1 MMVSL
6 PEPTDPTL
14 DAVDAALVARRETRF
29 SRRLGASSIGREC
42 ERSLWLEFRWA
53 KVPEFDAMSIKR
65 FEDGD
70 RGEAI
75 MAERLRMLN
84 PEPVDRAAVHDNS
97 HGTYFPGPCLECVE
111 AGWIDKD
118 GTPLPTEP
126 VIELCT
132 EDPRTGRQFEFEEI
146 EGHFVFRP
154 DGAIL
159 GLLQA
164 PKRWHL
170 WENKVSEKG
179 PRELSKLKQTIGE
192 KAALKAWSRVY
203 YAQAVIGMWLMG
215 LERCYHTVSSPG
227 MRHTVSCRTEEDDEE
242 AMQLLAKARRIV
254 EAKRAPPK
262 IGEETHYVCR
272 LCSFRGLCH
281 GDEFGVVHCRS
292 CLHSTPIEKGQWH
305 CQRFGKLL
313 TLETQ
318 KEGCPSHKF
327 IPDLVP
333 GEQID
338 IDEAK
343 EKIYYKL
350 RNGKK
355 WVDE

>member
-1 MMVSL
+1 MLALVGASTLKRQMVAL

-14 DAVDAALVARRETRF
+14 DAIDAAIVARRETRF

-70 RGEAI
+70 RGEII
-75 MAERLRMLN
+75 MAERLRMLD
-84 PEPVDRAAVHDNS
+84 V
-97 HGTYFPGPCLECVE
+97 
-111 AGWIDKD
+111 
-118 GTPLPTEP
+118 
-126 VIELCT
+126 ELCT

-179 PRELSKLKQTIGE
+179 PRELAKLKQSLGE
-192 KAALKAWSRVY
+192 KAALRAWNAVY

-242 AMQLLAKARRIV
+242 AMRLLAKARRVI

-272 LCSFRGLCH
+272 TCSLSSLCH
-281 GDEFGVVHCRS
+281 SNEFALVSCRT